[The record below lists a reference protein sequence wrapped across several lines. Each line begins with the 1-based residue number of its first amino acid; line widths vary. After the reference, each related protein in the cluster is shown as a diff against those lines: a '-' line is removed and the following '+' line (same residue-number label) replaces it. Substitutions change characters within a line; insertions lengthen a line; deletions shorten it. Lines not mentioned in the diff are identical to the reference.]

1 MKKKSGAN
9 YFASL
14 AIGEEIASLCSQWF
28 AKNNWTPFPFQI
40 KTWKAFLDGKHGL
53 LNAPTGSGKTYALWI
68 PIVLQYL
75 KDNPNYKTK
84 HKKGLKAIWITPLRA
99 LSVEIQQ
106 AAQRFADDLG
116 TGLTV
121 GIRSGDTSQSERAKQ
136 KRQMPDLLITTPES
150 LMLLLA
156 SKDYDKTFKD
166 LTAIVVDEWHE
177 LLGSK
182 RGVQMELGLS
192 RLKTVAPKL
201 RIWGISA
208 TIGNLDE
215 AMDVLLGPSTPPV
228 LSEVEGLENQITSVV
243 ERNRSSAPQIE
254 EKSVLGG
261 DSRLRGN
268 SVLIKAKQKKKI
280 EVRSIIPKTME
291 TFPWRGHLGLHL
303 LEEIIPII
311 KASKTTLIFTNTRG
325 QCEIWFQKI
334 LSAHPEF
341 AGEIAMHHGS
351 IAKETRLWVEQAI
364 RNESLKAVVATS
376 SLDLGVDFAP
386 VETVIQIGGPKGV
399 AKFLQRAGRSNH
411 RPGEPSV
418 IYFLPTHA
426 LELLEA
432 SALKRAVKEDVVEDR
447 MPYLLSFDVLIQ
459 YLITLAV
466 GNGFYPKEIFPEIK
480 STFCFQGIS
489 EDQWRWCLNFITLG
503 SQSLQAYDE
512 YKKVEVME
520 DGLFKVESRQIAMM
534 HRLSIG
540 TIVSDSMLM
549 VKYVT
554 GGFIG
559 TIEEWFLSKLKPG
572 DSFVFAGRTLEL
584 VRLRQMVA
592 QVRKSTK
599 KSGKV
604 ASFLGGRLPL
614 SSQMSQ
620 ILREEMQSEADHK
633 RNTPELKALADIFN
647 RQERESIVPGENEFL
662 IETFKTRDGYHSLFY
677 PFEGRFVHE
686 AMSSLLAYRI
696 SLLSPISFSLAYNDY
711 GFELLSDQYL
721 DIQTILDNNLFS
733 PEYLYDDLYKS
744 LNSTELARR
753 KFRDIAVISGMVF
766 QGYPNKVIKT
776 KHLQSNSQLLFDVF
790 RDYEPDNLLYLQA
803 YRETFEHQ
811 LEEGRLRK
819 ALERINSQ
827 KIIWKKCE
835 KATPFSFPIITD
847 GLRAKLSSEKL
858 ADRIKKMTLLL
869 EKG

>member
-1 MKKKSGAN
+1 MAALADGVVIIPLLNKKNLTHKNLISTAE
-9 YFASL
+9 S
-14 AIGEEIASLCSQWF
+14 WF
-28 AKNNWTPFPFQI
+28 QSKTWHPFPFQQ
-40 KTWKAFLDGKHGL
+40 KTWKAFLDGKYGL
-53 LNAPTGSGKTYALWI
+53 LNAPTGSGKTYALWV
-68 PIVLQYL
+68 PIALQYL
-75 KDNPNYKTK
+75 KDNPDYKSK
-84 HKKGLKAIWITPLRA
+84 HVKGLKAIWITPLRA

-136 KRQMPDLLITTPES
+136 KKQMPDLLITTPES

-156 SKDYDKTFKD
+156 SKGYKKMFKN

-182 RGVQMELGLS
+182 RGVQMELALS
-192 RLKTVAPKL
+192 RLKTISPQM

-208 TIGNLDE
+208 TIGNLEE
-215 AMDVLLGPSTPPV
+215 AQDVLFGTNP
-228 LSEVEGLENQITSVV
+228 EI
-243 ERNRSSAPQIE
+243 
-254 EKSVLGG
+254 KK
-261 DSRLRGN
+261 N
-268 SVLIKAKQKKKI
+268 SVLIRANQKKKI
-280 EVRSIIPKTME
+280 EVRSIIPKKME

-311 KASKTTLIFTNTRG
+311 KKSKTTLIFTNTRG

-334 LSAHPEF
+334 LDKHPEF

-351 IAKETRLWVEQAI
+351 ISKETRLWVEQAI

-447 MPYLLSFDVLIQ
+447 IPYLLSFDVLIQ

-466 GNGFYPKEIFPEIK
+466 SDGFYPEEIFPEIQ
-480 STFCFQGIS
+480 STFCFQAIT
-489 EDQWRWCLNFITLG
+489 EEQWQWCLNFITLG

-512 YKKVEVME
+512 YRKVEVTPE
-520 DGLFKVESRQIAMM
+520 GLFKVESRQIAMM

-549 VKYVT
+549 VKYVS

-620 ILREEMQSEADHK
+620 ILREEMQSACLPTAGKKGSDGQEVEHK
-633 RNTPELKALADIFN
+633 RRTPELKALKHIFE
-647 RQERESIVPGENEFL
+647 RQEKESIVPGKNEFL
-662 IETFKTRDGYHSLFY
+662 IETFKTREGYHSLFY

-696 SLLSPISFSLAYNDY
+696 SLLQPISFSLAYNDY

-721 DIQTILDNNLFS
+721 DIQVILDNNLFS

-744 LNSTELARR
+744 LNSTELAHR

-790 RDYEPDNLLYLQA
+790 RDFEPDNLLYLQA

-827 KIIWKKCE
+827 EIIWNKCI

-858 ADRIKKMTLLL
+858 ADRIKKMTLQL
-869 EKG
+869 EKDF